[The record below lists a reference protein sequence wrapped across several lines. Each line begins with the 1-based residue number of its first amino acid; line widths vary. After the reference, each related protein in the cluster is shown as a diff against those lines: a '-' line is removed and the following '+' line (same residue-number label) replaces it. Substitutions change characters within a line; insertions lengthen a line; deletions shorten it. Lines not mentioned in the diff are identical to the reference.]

1 MSNTIAGLALYGAEE
16 IGEDYGRFL
25 LHGSQGSGK
34 TYLAST
40 IAALGKTLLVDM
52 RGERGT
58 RSFVGTPW
66 AKNITVVRPKSIK
79 QLDEIFYALDKGEGD
94 FKAVILDSLTGVQ
107 KATMRFLLGHSE
119 TAVREI
125 SQGTASADQRT
136 WGQALDI
143 MSDIPTFWYSLADA
157 ERANPMHV
165 ILTAQT
171 KVTQDE
177 INNQITRTVDVQRGA
192 QSITLA
198 APDYVMFCEAE
209 QDFDDTDDEGNPKE
223 RHVVRFGNDIDYR
236 IKARVPAHLHGRIP
250 PVLGRKAPLSL
261 VSLGR
266 TLGIGGMPV
275 AKATGK

>member
-1 MSNTIAGLALYGAEE
+1 MSNTIAGLTLYGTED
-16 IGEDYGRFL
+16 IGNDYGRFL

-58 RSFVGTPW
+58 RSFAGTPW
-66 AKNITVVRPKSIK
+66 AKNIQVIRPKSIQ
-79 QLDEIFYALDKGEGD
+79 QLDDIFYALDKGEGG
-94 FKAVILDSLTGVQ
+94 FQSVILDSLTGVQ
-107 KATMRFLLGHSE
+107 KMTMRFLLGHSE

-125 SQGTASADQRT
+125 AQGVAAADQRT

-177 INNQITRTVDVQRGA
+177 INNSISRTIDVQRGA

-198 APDYVMFCEAE
+198 APDYVMFCESESDYDNA
-209 QDFDDTDDEGNPKE
+209 DDEGNPAE
-223 RHVVRFGNDIDYR
+223 RHVARFGNDVEYR

-266 TLGIGGMPV
+266 TLGIGGIP
-275 AKATGK
+275 ALTKAA

>member
-1 MSNTIAGLALYGAEE
+1 MSNTIAGLTLYGTDS
-16 IGEDYGRFL
+16 IGDDYGRFL

-40 IAALGKTLLVDM
+40 IAALGKTLLVDL

-58 RSFVGTPW
+58 RSYLGTPW
-66 AKNITVVRPKSIK
+66 ARNIQVIRPKSI
-79 QLDEIFYALDKGEGD
+79 QQMDDIFYALDRGEGD

-107 KATMRFLLGHSE
+107 KMTMRFLLGHSE

-125 SQGTASADQRT
+125 AQGVAAADQRT

-157 ERANPMHV
+157 ERPNPMHV
-165 ILTAQT
+165 VLTAQT

-177 INNQITRTVDVQRGA
+177 VNNSISRTIDVQRGA

-198 APDYVMFCEAE
+198 APDYVMFCESE
-209 QDFDDTDDEGNPKE
+209 SDYENTDKDGNPAE
-223 RHVVRFGNDIDYR
+223 RHVARFGNDVEYR

-266 TLGIGGMPV
+266 TLGIGGIPAAPA
-275 AKATGK
+275 AKK